1 MAAVV
6 WDQTGER
13 LYETGVDH
21 CVLYPFDK
29 DKGYKPGVGWSGVTA
44 VTETPSGADVSDL
57 WADNIKYASLRA
69 TETFEGSIEAYMYP
83 DEWLQCDGQ
92 AELVPGV
99 NLGQQTRKTFGLS
112 YRTKIGTN
120 EDSEAGYKL
129 HIVYGATA
137 SPSERAYSSVN
148 DSPEAITFSWDI
160 STTPVSV
167 TGAKETSN
175 IIIDSTKVD
184 STKLAKL
191 EATLYGTGEENADPY
206 LPLPDEIKT
215 LLS

>member
-1 MAAVV
+1 MAVLT
-6 WDQTGER
+6 WDKTGER

-21 CVLYPFDK
+21 CALYLYDK
-29 DKGYKPGVGWSGVTA
+29 TNGYKPGVAWSGVTSI
-44 VTETPSGADVSDL
+44 TETPSGADTTDL

-69 TETFEGSIEAYMYP
+69 TETFEASIEAYMYP

-99 NLGQQTRKTFGLS
+99 NLGQQTRKTFGLA

-129 HIVYGATA
+129 HIIYGATA

-148 DSPEAITFSWDI
+148 DSPEAITFSWDL

-167 TGAKETSN
+167 TGAKDVSN

-184 STKLAKL
+184 AEKMKKL
-191 EATLYGTGEENADPY
+191 ENALYGTSEEGGDPY
-206 LPLPDEIKT
+206 LPLPDELKT